1 MNYYDHFSTSKASGK
16 LYQQPRNTPYLRK
29 EAASSGSGTK
39 NPERSRQFQ
48 QQNYDDRE
56 GYTTGYNTF
65 AKYAG
70 DSSDFRTPSSN
81 FESSSICSE
90 LYDYK

>member
-16 LYQQPRNTPYLRK
+16 LYQQPRSTPYLRK
-29 EAASSGSGTK
+29 DVAASSSGTK

-56 GYTTGYNTF
+56 GYTAF
-65 AKYAG
+65 PKYAG

-81 FESSSICSE
+81 FESSSVCSE